1 MKLSS
6 IDMPAVHEL
15 QALGYTKSECL
26 TIIEREIY
34 RLNMIDRS
42 KIDSLCCSEHLKEV
56 EALDKIRSIK
66 RTRFFQYIQR
76 FVFL

>member
-1 MKLSS
+1 MKLSI

-26 TIIEREIY
+26 MIIEREIY
-34 RLNMIDRS
+34 RLNTTDRS
-42 KIDSLCCSEHLKEV
+42 KIDSLCCSEHLKEE
-56 EALDKIRSIK
+56 EALDKIRSMK

>member
-42 KIDSLCCSEHLKEV
+42 KIDSLCCSEHLKEE

>member
-1 MKLSS
+1 MKLST

-34 RLNMIDRS
+34 RLTSTDRS
-42 KIDSLCCSEHLKEV
+42 QIDTLCCQQHLRQEDAV
-56 EALDKIRSIK
+56 DKIRNVK

-76 FVFL
+76 FVFI